1 MEPTSMWER
10 KFSIVTSVHVMHSD
24 LFRAGQKV
32 NAVREM
38 WQLFSQ
44 VVNNVGTLMELQ
56 LTWQCSFPWLWACF
70 DCWVDNIKPKSFKT
84 ERPGM
89 KRNFS
94 FVVSAVLYLIN
105 STTAMCSP
113 LHPFFP
119 VSLNDSVIKYFCGVL
134 LPSWSDIQGQWLWGS

>member
-38 WQLFSQ
+38 CQLFSQ

-56 LTWQCSFPWLWACF
+56 LTWQCSFP
-70 DCWVDNIKPKSFKT
+70 
-84 ERPGM
+84 
-89 KRNFS
+89 
-94 FVVSAVLYLIN
+94 
-105 STTAMCSP
+105 
-113 LHPFFP
+113 
-119 VSLNDSVIKYFCGVL
+119 
-134 LPSWSDIQGQWLWGS
+134 